1 MKAAFIE
8 APGPSELSKYGDS
21 KNLYRATKQVL
32 VKVRRPTDD
41 DSRARCR

>member
-21 KNLYRATKQVL
+21 KNLYRATN
-32 VKVRRPTDD
+32 RYW
-41 DSRARCR
+41 